1 MTALG
6 VALLVLGTALVVAE
20 AHLPGGVLGVPG
32 AVALVAGGAHRDR
45 RRSAAARSWRS
56 PSGVG
61 LGLAAG
67 GWALVAA
74 RSAASTRRARVRAGS
89 EGLCRAG
96 RRRAPMER
104 ARRAGLRRRCA
115 VASTGRLDRGRRQRR
130 CTRATRVV
138 VERVSGLTLSVRR
151 AEDWE
156 LIA

>member
-1 MTALG
+1 MTGLG

-20 AHLPGGVLGVPG
+20 AHLPGGVLGVLG
-32 AVALVAGGAHRDR
+32 AVALVAGALIVIPALGGGAVVAV
-45 RRSAAARSWRS
+45 AA
-56 PSGVG
+56 GVG

-89 EGLCRAG
+89 EGLCGQVGVVRRWGEPAG
-96 RRRAPMER
+96 QVFVDGALWR
-104 ARRAGLRRRCA
+104 AREGWTEAGGSALHE
-115 VASTGRLDRGRRQRR
+115 GDP
-130 CTRATRVV
+130 VV
-138 VERVSGLTLSVRR
+138 VERVSGLTLTVRR